1 MHMTGQQSDTLTAK
15 LQARQ
20 REQLDAVAALTQ
32 SELQRLANSLKQQC
46 ESAASTTS
54 ADMQRLSEA
63 ITSTAD
69 RLQTI
74 MRQARNTA
82 EAAQLTTLE
91 QSQLKQALHDQLQQI
106 HAEAI
111 GGQIKPLQRE
121 LTALNREAQAL
132 SKTTAKAWL
141 KPLAIGASVAIGV
154 ILAALA
160 GTLTLDKVIGSRA
173 ATLSELQSQI
183 SAQRMTLTR
192 LQGSTWG
199 IDLQVI
205 EGQQYIV
212 LPQNRT
218 TDGRRWNV
226 GDRIAIKVE

>member
-1 MHMTGQQSDTLTAK
+1 MTGQQSDTLTAK

-54 ADMQRLSEA
+54 ADMQRLSSEISSTIEA
-63 ITSTAD
+63 LHTT
-69 RLQTI
+69 

-82 EAAQLTTLE
+82 ESCQLSHLE
-91 QSQLKQALHDQLQQI
+91 QERLKQALTDQLQQI

-141 KPLAIGASVAIGV
+141 KPLLIGGCAGLGV
-154 ILAALA
+154 MLAVLI
-160 GTLTLDKVIGSRA
+160 GTLTLDQVIGSRA
-173 ATLSELQSQI
+173 ATLSDLNRQI
-183 SAQRMTLTR
+183 EQAQATASR
-192 LQGSTWG
+192 LPVNAQVV
-199 IDLQVI
+199 VI
-205 EGQQYIV
+205 EGRRYLV
-212 LPQNRT
+212 SPTLGPVHGLA
-218 TDGRRWNV
+218 DGRKAV
-226 GDRIAIKVE
+226 SLED